1 MGFREAVTQG
11 DATFLTQQ
19 PTQMPTQTK
28 LGKQSSKIIQQSGT
42 ASGTNKS
49 SMLFRPQVTMEDDA
63 MMDHANMFHPQ
74 GSGMSGAD
82 AQIIDE

>member
-19 PTQMPTQTK
+19 PTQMPAAPK
-28 LGKQSSKIIQQSGT
+28 LGKQSSKIIPQPGN

-49 SMLFRPQVTMEDDA
+49 SMLYRPQVTMEDDA
-63 MMDHANMFHPQ
+63 MDIANMFHPQ
-74 GSGMSGAD
+74 GSGLSGAD
-82 AQIIDE
+82 AQMIEE